1 MEERRIELRLEE
13 NEIGRDTAAIVRL
26 DSPAVSRRHTRI
38 IVDGVG
44 IRLEDLGSKNGT
56 KIGDRRV
63 IGECSLRD
71 GNSIIVG
78 ATRLLYRTA
87 ADGGAT
93 ETVNPPAR

>member
-1 MEERRIELRLEE
+1 VEERRIELRLEE

-44 IRLEDLGSKNGT
+44 IRLEDLGKNGT

-71 GNSIIVG
+71 GDSIIVG

-87 ADGGAT
+87 ADGGTT